1 MTRNKDTTRG
11 YKEGLTHKLM
21 GRANYSSISIST
33 FNSWGTS
40 MVLEDRY
47 QESAAPSKM
56 ELEDRVF
63 AQGFATV
70 SRHQVARYARVD
82 LASHVGCRN

>member
-1 MTRNKDTTRG
+1 MTRNKDTARG

-33 FNSWGTS
+33 FNSWETS

-47 QESAAPSKM
+47 QEFAAPSKM

-63 AQGFATV
+63 ATV
-70 SRHQVARYARVD
+70 SRHQVARYAGRPH
-82 LASHVGCRN
+82 LASHVL